1 MHSIHYKIL
10 PEIYF
15 NFIKVENTQ
24 YIPDT
29 HQHSTRFATSSNY
42 NQIKRKSEK
51 GKRTLAFIGPRVWC
65 EIPSD
70 VKSIS
75 PGGFKTKYKNSLLQ
89 IYTQSWTALFRTLSS
104 KSSKQRCP
112 ALCILWLELLCSCR
126 VGGWSGHLT
135 ASGSRYDFPGVDHE
149 GRQTCRFK
157 NIRKALFHRKFL
169 SSFLLIL
176 SQI

>member
-89 IYTQSWTALFRTLSS
+89 KYRAGQRCFELFRVKARTALSS
-104 KSSKQRCP
+104 SVHLMTRA
-112 ALCILWLELLCSCR
+112 AL
-126 VGGWSGHLT
+126 
-135 ASGSRYDFPGVDHE
+135 
-149 GRQTCRFK
+149 
-157 NIRKALFHRKFL
+157 
-169 SSFLLIL
+169 
-176 SQI
+176 